1 MARALQILACLMVAG
16 MSLIGGHN
24 QLRGVSDQSWA
35 KASVPAVLG
44 HKYLELN
51 CGVLWLCSSA
61 NLSNV
66 GCPNCWHM
74 KLYVS

>member
-16 MSLIGGHN
+16 MYLIGGHN

-35 KASVPAVLG
+35 KASVPAVFG
-44 HKYLELN
+44 HRYLELKF
-51 CGVLWLCSSA
+51 GVLWFWLSV

-66 GCPNCWHM
+66 GCPGSWYM